1 MKIVFTG
8 GGTGGHFYPI
18 IAIAEKVNQIID
30 RDKIVQAKLYYFS
43 DDPYD
48 KAALFDNGITFK
60 QIPAG
65 KMRVYFSVQNF
76 FDMFKT
82 FTGVVKAVFALF
94 AIFPDVVVGKGG
106 YSSFPTLLAARI
118 LGIPVVIHESDSY
131 PGRVNV
137 WAGKFARRVA
147 VSFQEAAQY
156 FPKKTV
162 AWSGQ
167 PIRDEIAQS
176 AKEGVFEFFNLD
188 KNIPVV
194 LVLGGSLGAQVIN
207 DAIIDSLPKLVSN
220 YQVLHQTGIKNFEE
234 VKNTAEIVLG
244 DNPNKAHYKPFPFM
258 NNLQL
263 RMAAGAATVAI
274 SRGGS
279 MIFEIASWGVPAI
292 IIPITKTN
300 GDHQR
305 KNAYTFAAAGAG
317 EVMEEANLT
326 GSVLASELEH
336 LVSNKSRL
344 ELMKKNAEAFTQ
356 KDAALHIAEEIVG
369 IALSHEK

>member
-156 FPKKTV
+156 LEYAVSQDGGHWKARQYLGYCYVQLGRGREAIPL
-162 AWSGQ
+162 
-167 PIRDEIAQS
+167 
-176 AKEGVFEFFNLD
+176 FE
-188 KNIPVV
+188 
-194 LVLGGSLGAQVIN
+194 
-207 DAIIDSLPKLVSN
+207 
-220 YQVLHQTGIKNFEE
+220 QVLSVNPDPGLKQWVDGLKAQT
-234 VKNTAEIVLG
+234 
-244 DNPNKAHYKPFPFM
+244 
-258 NNLQL
+258 QC
-263 RMAAGAATVAI
+263 
-274 SRGGS
+274 
-279 MIFEIASWGVPAI
+279 
-292 IIPITKTN
+292 
-300 GDHQR
+300 
-305 KNAYTFAAAGAG
+305 
-317 EVMEEANLT
+317 
-326 GSVLASELEH
+326 
-336 LVSNKSRL
+336 KS
-344 ELMKKNAEAFTQ
+344 
-356 KDAALHIAEEIVG
+356 
-369 IALSHEK
+369 

>member
-1 MKIVFTG
+1 
-8 GGTGGHFYPI
+8 
-18 IAIAEKVNQIID
+18 
-30 RDKIVQAKLYYFS
+30 
-43 DDPYD
+43 
-48 KAALFDNGITFK
+48 
-60 QIPAG
+60 
-65 KMRVYFSVQNF
+65 
-76 FDMFKT
+76 
-82 FTGVVKAVFALF
+82 
-94 AIFPDVVVGKGG
+94 
-106 YSSFPTLLAARI
+106 
-118 LGIPVVIHESDSY
+118 
-131 PGRVNV
+131 
-137 WAGKFARRVA
+137 
-147 VSFQEAAQY
+147 
-156 FPKKTV
+156 
-162 AWSGQ
+162 
-167 PIRDEIAQS
+167 
-176 AKEGVFEFFNLD
+176 
-188 KNIPVV
+188 
-194 LVLGGSLGAQVIN
+194 
-207 DAIIDSLPKLVSN
+207 
-220 YQVLHQTGIKNFEE
+220 
-234 VKNTAEIVLG
+234 
-244 DNPNKAHYKPFPFM
+244 M

-326 GSVLASELEH
+326 GSVLVSELEH